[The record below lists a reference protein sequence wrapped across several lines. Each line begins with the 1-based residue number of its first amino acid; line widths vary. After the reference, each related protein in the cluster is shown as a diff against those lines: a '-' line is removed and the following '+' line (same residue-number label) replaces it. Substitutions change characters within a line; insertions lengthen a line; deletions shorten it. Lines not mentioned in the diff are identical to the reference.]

1 MLRMTGGHLEW
12 LKMNGR
18 GKMRELM
25 EGVWELVFSVKHIL
39 GWGGGGCKG
48 EEKENFGVEFE
59 GDGGLR
65 S

>member
-1 MLRMTGGHLEW
+1 
-12 LKMNGR
+12 
-18 GKMRELM
+18 MRELM
-25 EGVWELVFSVKHIL
+25 EGVCELVFSVKHIL
-39 GWGGGGCKG
+39 GLGGGGGCKG